1 MRILVSGGN
10 GYVGRALCRSLINEH
25 SLCIVDNLRSSRN
38 RFDDFENRSL
48 QWIDADVRNAR
59 AIAVAVADFQP
70 EIIIHLAAIHFIPEC
85 EKDIEL
91 AVSTNVLGTA
101 NLASVCPPNCR
112 FVFASTAAVYQP
124 DVSPHD
130 ERLSPTGPSDVYGWT
145 KLQGEQYVRYFAEKR
160 NYPACI
166 VRLFNVIGP
175 GETNPHVLPEI
186 IAQLKAGRTKLHLG
200 NLDAKRD
207 YVHMDDVV
215 SGFVA
220 VATRGNVVPGYAET
234 VNLGTQQCYSVKQLL
249 QYLEDCSGIP
259 FEIQPDPTRMRPS
272 DRPSLSANI
281 ARIQQQFQWKPSI
294 GIAEAINNTWLKPD
308 IPTQWIDRYR

>member
-1 MRILVSGGN
+1 MRILVTGGN
-10 GYVGRALCRSLINEH
+10 GYVGRSLCRSLMTEH
-25 SLCIVDNLRSSRN
+25 SLCIVDNLRSSVN
-38 RFDDFENRSL
+38 RFNDLENRSL
-48 QWIDADVRNAR
+48 RWIDTDIRNAK
-59 AIAVAVADFQP
+59 AIEVAVADFQP
-70 EIIIHLAAIHFIPEC
+70 EAIIHLAAIHFIPEC

-101 NLASVCPPNCR
+101 NLASVCPPTCR
-112 FVFASTAAVYQP
+112 MIFASTAAVYRP

-130 ERLSPTGPSDVYGWT
+130 ELLSPTGPSDVYGWT

-160 NYPACI
+160 NFPACI

-175 GETNPHVLPEI
+175 GETNLHVVPEI

-200 NLDAKRD
+200 NLDAQRD
-207 YVHMDDVV
+207 YIHIDDVV

-220 VATRGNVVPGYAET
+220 VATRGNVKPGDVEI

-249 QYLEDCSGIP
+249 EYLQNVSGIP

-272 DRPSLSANI
+272 DRPFLSANI

-294 GIAEAINNTWLKPD
+294 GITEAIKNTWHSPD
-308 IPTQWIDRYR
+308 IPTEWIDRYR